1 MEQTKIKEL
10 IGLILTD
17 LKEFESQYANLHH
30 SERDKINPYLN
41 KLDDKDYME
50 QVKETIRKWFY
61 YVPPHSPPP
70 FDRNN

>member
-17 LKEFESQYANLHH
+17 LKEFESQYASLHH

-50 QVKETIRKWFY
+50 QVKKTIQKWFY

-70 FDRNN
+70 LDRNN